1 MFYSILLTLSTEN
14 VLNQI
19 FKGKFM
25 SKIAFLFFAL
35 LLSVSSFSQTCSG
48 KWTTIDD
55 ETGKKK
61 SIVELYKVEGKLYG
75 KITYLYPR
83 EGREEN
89 PKCTKCTDDR
99 KNKPL
104 VGLQIVRNLKWDG
117 EEWYGGTIVDPEN
130 GKIYTVKIWL
140 NPDNP
145 NKLNVRGY
153 IGPFFRTQ
161 EWIRVE

>member
-1 MFYSILLTLSTEN
+1 MIKKIFFTLLLTTVFFN
-14 VLNQI
+14 V
-19 FKGKFM
+19 
-25 SKIAFLFFAL
+25 SA
-35 LLSVSSFSQTCSG
+35 QTCSG

-61 SIVELYKVEGKLYG
+61 SIVELYKLDGKLYG

-89 PKCTKCTDDR
+89 PKCTKCEDDR

-104 VGLQIVRNLKWDG
+104 VGLQIVRGCKWDG
-117 EEWYGGTIVDPEN
+117 TEWEGGTIVDPEN
-130 GKIYTVKIWL
+130 GKVYSVKIWMDE
-140 NPDNP
+140 NNP

-153 IGPFFRTQ
+153 IGIFFRTQ
-161 EWIRVE
+161 TWQRVVD